1 VKQEK
6 IMDHKEEQ
14 NNEIETLQ
22 SIYMENLTISSTDP
36 YIFSLNIFPYST
48 ETEEEI
54 NYGKKKK

>member
-1 VKQEK
+1 
-6 IMDHKEEQ
+6 MDHKEEQ